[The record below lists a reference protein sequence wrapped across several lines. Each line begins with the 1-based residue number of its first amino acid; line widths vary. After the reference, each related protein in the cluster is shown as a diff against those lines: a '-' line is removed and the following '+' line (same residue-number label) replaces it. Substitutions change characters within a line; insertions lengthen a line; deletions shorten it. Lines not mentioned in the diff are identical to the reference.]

1 MRGNRIVFAKQSQL
15 KPVIKRHFSKGE
27 FVKKLHFLGCW
38 PTFPSFLQVLN
49 LTMDMHW
56 NALGWAGMWC
66 MGCDMVLLYSWT
78 NSFIYIYKSIYYIF
92 PLFFTIFIPIP
103 FKKRQEWKE
112 FTVYRLPYD
121 WYFVGGRGSEGFIVD
136 IDGILWFGFCRRNQ
150 NNK

>member
-15 KPVIKRHFSKGE
+15 KLVIKRHFSKGE
-27 FVKKLHFLGCW
+27 FVKKLNFLGCW

-56 NALGWAGMWC
+56 NALGWAGVWC
-66 MGCDMVLLYSWT
+66 MGCDMVLLYSLT
-78 NSFIYIYKSIYYIF
+78 NSFIYIIYRYF

-112 FTVYRLPYD
+112 FTVYRLPYESLWLVFCGWKRVRRVYCGFW
-121 WYFVGGRGSEGFIVD
+121 WYPMIW
-136 IDGILWFGFCRRNQ
+136 IL
-150 NNK
+150 